1 MQYRLKDA
9 KEAFDFVYEL
19 KPDAYCW
26 HKGIVE
32 YYLGD
37 YEEASNQFQQNA
49 IRFENK
55 YGEPASEERIWAC
68 ATHLKYRQY
77 HSKNKVLPPLAYIL
91 PMDEDVPKERRKVMR
106 IARDL
111 FECSLQDDS
120 AGVAMARA
128 RLRATAVVGQE
139 KKLDYKLWK
148 LSSWYYLGLHYDA
161 IGQEK
166 DAQQCMKMAIQQ
178 CSPASRDIIHTLPI
192 LHMIVRDWFDDDEFS
207 DPDPTFSPAEDPNT
221 NTIMM
226 DNFSESDSLFST
238 ASSSSS
244 SSSSSSQ
251 SAESSSQTVNTFSQ
265 TKAGRTQAA
274 LQSTINTSRKKM
286 DQAVIIQSIQDTV
299 MKMKLV
305 ELRAALKKRELKN
318 SGAKQTLQERLL
330 RSMMDDLHNE
340 M

>member
-1 MQYRLKDA
+1 MKDA

-77 HSKNKVLPPLAYIL
+77 HSKNKVLPPLTYIL

-207 DPDPTFSPAEDPNT
+207 DPDTTLVDNANT

-226 DNFSESDSLFST
+226 EDFFESDSFST
-238 ASSSSS
+238 AAST
-244 SSSSSSQ
+244 Q
-251 SAESSSQTVNTFSQ
+251 NAAQTVTTFSQ

-274 LQSTINTSRKKM
+274 LQSTINTSSKKM

-305 ELRAALKKRELKN
+305 ELRAALKKRKLKT
-318 SGAKQTLQERLL
+318 SGAKQTLQQRLL
-330 RSMMDDLHNE
+330 HSMMEDLQNGK
-340 M
+340 